1 MLCGCSLV
9 YPEIVAGLRRS
20 NLNWAN
26 LTGVA
31 RDEPLARRAM
41 SSVNVTVRP
50 VESAKDRK
58 AFVDFAWEAYRDDP
72 AWVPPLKDEV
82 HGLITPGKNPWFE
95 HARAQLWLAERAGRV
110 VGRISAQVDELVQQA
125 MGQGIGQ
132 WGFFDALD
140 GEAAEELI
148 KTAEDWLRGQGMTSS
163 LGPIS
168 LSIWDEPGLEI
179 EGFDEPPTAMMGHH
193 RPEYR
198 TWIEAAGY
206 VKAKDL
212 LTYELD
218 ITHWEDPKID
228 RLITMGERNA
238 RIRIRMVD
246 KSKFNDEARLILNLL
261 NDAWSNNWGYVPL
274 TEAEIAYAGKKLKPI
289 IFNELVRIAEVDGEP
304 VAFMLTIPDINELTA
319 DLNGELFP
327 FNFIKLLWRL
337 RKPRTRRLRV
347 PLMGVARKLHH
358 TRLASQLAFMMIEYT
373 RRDAT
378 RKFGATH
385 GEFGWIL
392 EDNKGMLSI
401 AQLPG
406 AEINHRYR
414 IYEKPL

>member
-1 MLCGCSLV
+1 M
-9 YPEIVAGLRRS
+9 
-20 NLNWAN
+20 N
-26 LTGVA
+26 
-31 RDEPLARRAM
+31 
-41 SSVNVTVRP
+41 SVKVTVRP
-50 VESAKDRK
+50 VETKKDK
-58 AFVDFAWEAYRDDP
+58 KVFVDFAWEAYTGDP

-95 HARAQLWLAERAGRV
+95 HARAQLWLAERGGRV
-110 VGRISAQVDELVQQA
+110 VGRISAQVDDLVQEH
-125 MGQGIGQ
+125 MGKGIGQ

-140 GEAAEELI
+140 GEAAAALI
-148 KTAEDWLRGQGMTSS
+148 KTAEDWLREQGMTSA

-193 RPEYR
+193 KPEYQP
-198 TWIEAAGY
+198 WIEAAGY
-206 VKAKDL
+206 EKAKDL
-212 LTYELD
+212 MTYELD

-228 RLITMGERNA
+228 RLIAMGERNPH
-238 RIRIRMVD
+238 IRIRMVD
-246 KSKFNDEARLILNLL
+246 KSKFNEEARIILNLL
-261 NDAWSNNWGYVPL
+261 NDAWSSNWGYVPL
-274 TEAEIAYAGKKLKPI
+274 TEAEIAYAGKKLNPI
-289 IFNELVRIAEVDGEP
+289 IFNELVRIAEIDGEP

-347 PLMGVARKLHH
+347 PLMGVSKKLHQS
-358 TRLASQLAFMMIEYT
+358 RLASQLAFMMIEYT

-378 RKFGATH
+378 TKYGATH

-406 AEINHRYR
+406 AEVNHRYR
-414 IYEKPL
+414 IYEKQL

>member
-1 MLCGCSLV
+1 MNSA
-9 YPEIVAGLRRS
+9 P
-20 NLNWAN
+20 
-26 LTGVA
+26 LTI
-31 RDEPLARRAM
+31 
-41 SSVNVTVRP
+41 RP
-50 VESAKDRK
+50 VSTKTDRK
-58 AFVDFAWEAYRDDP
+58 AFVDFAWEVYKDDP

-95 HARAQLWLAERAGRV
+95 HGHAQLWLAERDGKV
-110 VGRISAQVDELVQQA
+110 VGRISAQVDDLVQDH
-125 MGQGIGQ
+125 MGQGIGN

-140 GEAAEELI
+140 EETGKALI
-148 KTAEDWLRGQGMTSS
+148 KTAEDWLRKEGMTSS

-179 EGFDEPPTAMMGHH
+179 EGFAEPPTAMMGHH
-193 RPEYR
+193 RPEYQA
-198 TWIEAAGY
+198 WIERAGY
-206 VKAKDL
+206 EKAKDL
-212 LTYELD
+212 VTYGLN
-218 ITHWEDPKID
+218 IVHWEDPMID
-228 RLITMGERNA
+228 RLIAMGERNPK
-238 RIRIRMVD
+238 IRVRMVD
-246 KSKFNDEARLILNLL
+246 KSKFNEEARLILNLL

-289 IFNELVRIAEVDGEP
+289 IFNELVRVAEVEGEP
-304 VAFMLTIPDINELTA
+304 VAFMLTIPDINELTK

-347 PLMGVARKLHH
+347 PLMGVAKKLHH

-373 RRDAT
+373 RREGT
-378 RKFGATH
+378 KKYGATH

-406 AEINHRYR
+406 ASINHRYR
-414 IYEKPL
+414 IYEKKL

>member
-1 MLCGCSLV
+1 
-9 YPEIVAGLRRS
+9 
-20 NLNWAN
+20 
-26 LTGVA
+26 
-31 RDEPLARRAM
+31 M
-41 SSVNVTVRP
+41 SAAPVTIRP
-50 VESAKDRK
+50 VSTKQDRK
-58 AFVDFAWEAYRDDP
+58 AFVDFAWEVYKDDP

-95 HARAQLWLAERAGRV
+95 HARAQLWLAERNGKV
-110 VGRISAQVDELVQQA
+110 VGRISAQVDDLVQEH
-125 MGQGIGQ
+125 MGKGIGQ

-140 GEAAEELI
+140 PEAAMALI
-148 KTAEDWLRGQGMTSS
+148 KTAEEWLRAQGMTSA

-179 EGFDEPPTAMMGHH
+179 EGFAEPPTAMMGHH
-193 RPEYR
+193 KPEYQA
-198 TWIEAAGY
+198 WIEAAGY
-206 VKAKDL
+206 GKAKDL
-212 LTYELD
+212 LTYEVN
-218 ITHWEDPKID
+218 IEHWDDPMIN
-228 RLITMGERNA
+228 RLIAMGERNS

-261 NDAWSNNWGYVPL
+261 NDAWSSNWGYVPL

-304 VAFMLTIPDINELTA
+304 VAFMLTIPDINELLK

-327 FNFIKLLWRL
+327 FNWVKLLWRL

-347 PLMGVARKLHH
+347 PLMGVAKKLHH
-358 TRLASQLAFMMIEYT
+358 SRLASQLAFMMIEFT
-373 RRDAT
+373 RRDAVS
-378 RKFGATH
+378 KYGASV

-401 AQLPG
+401 AQLPS
-406 AEINHRYR
+406 AKVNHRYR
-414 IYEKPL
+414 IYDKVL

>member
-1 MLCGCSLV
+1 
-9 YPEIVAGLRRS
+9 
-20 NLNWAN
+20 
-26 LTGVA
+26 
-31 RDEPLARRAM
+31 M
-41 SSVNVTVRP
+41 SSTVTIRP
-50 VESAKDRK
+50 VSTKADKK
-58 AFVDFAWEAYRDDP
+58 AFVDFAWEVYKDDP

-95 HARAQLWLAERAGRV
+95 HAKAQLWLAERGGKV
-110 VGRISAQVDELVQQA
+110 VGRISAQVDELVQEH
-125 MGQGIGQ
+125 MGKGIGQ

-140 GEAAEELI
+140 AEAAAALI
-148 KTAEDWLRGQGMTSS
+148 KTAEEWLRAQGMTSS

-179 EGFDEPPTAMMGHH
+179 EGFAEPPTAMMGHH
-193 RPEYR
+193 KPEYQG
-198 TWIEAAGY
+198 WIEAAGY
-206 VKAKDL
+206 TKAKDL
-212 LTYELD
+212 VTYGLNIE
-218 ITHWEDPKID
+218 HWEDPMID
-228 RLITMGERNA
+228 RLIAMGERNPK
-238 RIRIRMVD
+238 IRIRMVD
-246 KSKFNDEARLILNLL
+246 KSKFNQEAELILNLL
-261 NDAWSNNWGYVPL
+261 NDAWSSNWGYVPL
-274 TEAEIAYAGKKLKPI
+274 TEAEIKYAGKKLKPI

-347 PLMGVARKLHH
+347 PLMGVSKKLHH
-358 TRLASQLAFMMIEYT
+358 SRLASQLAFMMIEYT

-378 RKFGATH
+378 TKYGATH

-406 AEINHRYR
+406 AAINHRYR
-414 IYEKPL
+414 IYEKAL

>member
-1 MLCGCSLV
+1 
-9 YPEIVAGLRRS
+9 
-20 NLNWAN
+20 
-26 LTGVA
+26 
-31 RDEPLARRAM
+31 M
-41 SSVNVTVRP
+41 SSGPVTIRP
-50 VESAKDRK
+50 VRSKTDRK
-58 AFVDFAWEAYRDDP
+58 AFVDFAWEVYKEDP

-95 HARAQLWLAERAGRV
+95 HARAQLWLAERAGDI
-110 VGRISAQVDELVQQA
+110 VGRISAQVDELVQEH
-125 MGQGIGQ
+125 MSQGTGQ
-132 WGFFDALD
+132 WGMFEALD
-140 GEAAEELI
+140 SEAAAALI
-148 KTAEDWLRGQGMTSS
+148 ATAEDWLSAQGMIRA

-179 EGFDEPPTAMMGHH
+179 EGFDQPPTAMMGHH

-198 TWIEAAGY
+198 GWIEAAGY
-206 VKAKDL
+206 QKAKDL
-212 LTYELD
+212 ITYALNIE
-218 ITHWEDPKID
+218 HWDDPMID
-228 RLITMGERNA
+228 RLIAMGERNP

-246 KSKFNDEARLILNLL
+246 KSKFKEEARLILNLL

-289 IFNELVRIAEVDGEP
+289 IFNELVRVAEVDGEP
-304 VAFMLTIPDINELTA
+304 VAFMLTIPDINELTT

-327 FNFIKLLWRL
+327 FNFVKLLWRL

-347 PLMGVARKLHH
+347 PLMGVATKLHG

-373 RRDAT
+373 RRDAVS
-378 RKFGATH
+378 KFGATH

-406 AEINHRYR
+406 AAVNHRYR
-414 IYEKPL
+414 IYEKAL